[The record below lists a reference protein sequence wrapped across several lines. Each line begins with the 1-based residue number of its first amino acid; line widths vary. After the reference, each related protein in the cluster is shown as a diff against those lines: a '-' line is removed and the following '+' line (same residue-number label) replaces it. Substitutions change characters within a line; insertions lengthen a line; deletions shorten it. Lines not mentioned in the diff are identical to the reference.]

1 MKKHFTGFSRIFS
14 FTFSQHIRS
23 KGYKNATIVI
33 ALLCL
38 LLPAAIMGLVE
49 YLDEGEAQSGGETQ
63 AADLSA
69 LSTVISVDLCD
80 EQVLDLSALP
90 LFVQQAGGRQLAVVD
105 MGDDLTA
112 AGEAAAGSDDT
123 LILVTEQ
130 SGEGYSTSIL
140 LPDDSGLAQETADS
154 FKIVFDQYTQGLA
167 ASLAGDKTAGSELS
181 DPAAGAEA
189 GAEAEDPLEGIEDIV
204 SMVVNYLNIMLM
216 YFFVLIYGQGVAN
229 SVVMEKSS
237 KLIETFLVSV
247 RPTAMILGKL
257 LAITA
262 AGIMQLLTWAAS
274 LAISFAAGTFI
285 VKSMN
290 PQTDM
295 FIIKGF
301 EMLKGLLDGLL
312 SPLNV
317 VLAILLV
324 VAGLLMYCAL
334 AGIGGALASK
344 TEDLSSANVIFTL
357 ILVAS
362 FLGALAGGGLDP
374 SSQAAPLLDW
384 IPFTAVMI
392 TPGRVLMGSLP
403 LWKTAACLAITLLTA
418 LLAAC
423 AAGKVYRALVLYKGD
438 VPKPKDI
445 VRMLRKA

>member
-49 YLDEGEAQSGGETQ
+49 YLDEGEAQSGVETE

-80 EQVLDLSALP
+80 EQALDLSALP

-105 MGDDLTA
+105 MGADLTA

-123 LILVTEQ
+123 LILVTEK

-154 FKIVFDQYTQGLA
+154 FKTVFDQYTQGLA
-167 ASLAGDKTAGSELS
+167 AFLAGDKTAGSELS
-181 DPAAGAEA
+181 DPAAGD
-189 GAEAEDPLEGIEDIV
+189 EAEDPLEGIEDIV

-324 VAGLLMYCAL
+324 VAGLLMYCSL

-392 TPGRVLMGSLP
+392 TPGKVLMGSLP

>member
-49 YLDEGEAQSGGETQ
+49 YLDEGEAQSGVETE

-80 EQVLDLSALP
+80 EQALDLSALP
-90 LFVQQAGGRQLAVVD
+90 FFVQQAGGRQLAVVD
-105 MGDDLTA
+105 MGADLTA

-123 LILVTEQ
+123 LILVTEK

-140 LPDDSGLAQETADS
+140 LPDDSGLAPETADS
-154 FKIVFDQYTQGLA
+154 FKAVFDQYTQGLA
-167 ASLAGDKTAGSELS
+167 ASLAGDKTAGSDLS
-181 DPAAGAEA
+181 GAET
-189 GAEAEDPLEGIEDIV
+189 GAEAEDSLEGIEDIV

-392 TPGRVLMGSLP
+392 TPGKVLMGSLP
-403 LWKTAACLAITLLTA
+403 LWKTAACLAIALLTA

-423 AAGKVYRALVLYKGD
+423 AAGRVYRALVLYKGD